1 LLHSRGP
8 QLLGSAISSQGEA
21 DSHLGERKM
30 GIKGSIGALSLL
42 AVSATFGATTSRLPF
57 IRDDFPKALAEATQ
71 RKVPI
76 FVECWAPW

>member
-1 LLHSRGP
+1 
-8 QLLGSAISSQGEA
+8 
-21 DSHLGERKM
+21 M